1 MRGDLALVQTVDFF
15 TPVVDDPFLFG
26 QIAAANAL
34 SDIYTMGA
42 TPLTAMNLVAF
53 PCRLGMERLASILKG
68 GKSKIE
74 EAGAVM
80 VGGHSVDDREPKYG
94 LAVTGVVHPDK
105 MITNRGARPGQ
116 RLILTKPIGSGIIS
130 NLRKMA
136 RGRWHRLKGGY
147 PITAD
152 VERACVQ
159 SMTTLNRRASEI
171 MVAHGCTA
179 CTDVTGFGLLGHA
192 HNVAA
197 ASGVSF
203 ELWVDQVPRFE
214 GVLEAAIKGT
224 AGGGHRNAEFVRR
237 VVERDAEVSEFYFYL
252 LCDAQTSGGLLMSI
266 DVERT
271 EACILALRQAGIN
284 QAAVVGRVLEGPAG
298 RIVLKYLES

>member
-1 MRGDLALVQTVDFF
+1 MREDLAIVQTVDFF
-15 TPVVDDPFLFG
+15 TPVVDDPFVFG

-53 PCRLGMERLASILKG
+53 PCQVGMDQLATILKG
-68 GKSKIE
+68 GQNKVE
-74 EAGAVM
+74 EAGAVV

-94 LAVTGVVHPDK
+94 LAVTGVIHPDR

-116 RLILTKPIGSGIIS
+116 RLILTKQVGTGIIT
-130 NLRKMA
+130 NIRKMS
-136 RGRWHRLKGGY
+136 RGRWHRLKGSG
-147 PITAD
+147 PITAAA
-152 VERACVQ
+152 ERACIE
-159 SMTTLNRRASEI
+159 SMITLNRRASEI

-192 HNVAA
+192 YNVAT

-203 ELWVDQVPRFE
+203 EIWVDQVPRFE
-214 GVLEAAIKGT
+214 GVLEVAVKGT

-237 VVERDAEVSEFYFYL
+237 VVERDADVPESYFYL

-266 DVERT
+266 DEERT
-271 EACILALRQAGIN
+271 EACILALRQAGVSH
-284 QAAVVGRVLEGPAG
+284 AAVVGRVLEGPASC
-298 RIVLKYLES
+298 IVLKYLES